1 VGRAREK
8 YSPKLTVVLGDYR
21 VVNLSHVNDPART
34 SLYPGDPEFTVTTVA
49 TVAEDGFHLRLVQQ
63 GEHTGTHWGA
73 PSHFNADQPGADELD
88 TEDLFLP
95 AVKVDV
101 RSRCADPDYA
111 VTVADL
117 LAWEAEHGEI
127 PPEAAVVLHTGW
139 EGRWGTPAFPNADA
153 DGRLHQPGFGL
164 AAVEWL
170 LETGKLGRR
179 GALGTDTFGPDV
191 GVDDT
196 YAVSKLLYREHRIS
210 LEVLANLA
218 ELPPAGA
225 WILVGGTVNR
235 GGSGSP
241 ASVYALMPKNG

>member
-1 VGRAREK
+1 M
-8 YSPKLTVVLGDYR
+8 LGDYR

-101 RSRCADPDYA
+101 RSRCAADPDHA
-111 VTVADL
+111 VTADDL
-117 LAWEAEHGEI
+117 RAWEAEHGPI
-127 PPEAAVVLHTGW
+127 PPECAVVLHTGW
-139 EGRWGTPAFPNADA
+139 EDRWGTPAFANADA
-153 DGRLHQPGFGL
+153 GGRLHQPGFSP

-170 LETGKLGRR
+170 LETGALGRR

-191 GVDDT
+191 GVDET

-218 ELPPAGA
+218 ELPVRGA

>member
-1 VGRAREK
+1 
-8 YSPKLTVVLGDYR
+8 VLGDHR
-21 VVNLSHVNDPART
+21 VVNLSHVNDPDRT

-49 TVAEDGFHLRLVQQ
+49 TVAEDGFHLRLVRQ

-73 PSHFNADQPGADELD
+73 PSHFNADQPSADELD

-101 RSRCADPDYA
+101 RARCAADPDYA
-111 VTVADL
+111 VTVDDL
-117 LAWEAEHGEI
+117 VAWEAVHGEI
-127 PPEAAVVLHTGW
+127 PREAAVVLQTGW
-139 EGRWGTPAFPNADA
+139 EERWGTPAFPNLDA

-179 GALGTDTFGPDV
+179 GALGTDAFGPDV
-191 GVDDT
+191 GVDGT

-210 LEVLANLA
+210 LEVLANLDGLA
-218 ELPPAGA
+218 PVGA